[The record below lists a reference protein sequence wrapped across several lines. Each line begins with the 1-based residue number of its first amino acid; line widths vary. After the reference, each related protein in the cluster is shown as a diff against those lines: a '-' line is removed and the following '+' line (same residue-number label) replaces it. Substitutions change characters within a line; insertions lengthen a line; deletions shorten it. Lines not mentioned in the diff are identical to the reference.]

1 MRFIGRDGG
10 RFSAGVVIALFAV
23 LFGCADDRHAK
34 WTVPLSGGKG
44 YIEVTGYSRGSDSGY
59 LGVVLKRQDGSIA
72 DSIRTDAGGEITRIV
87 VFAPPNPS
95 EYWVMISALYGQHV
109 LLRVGPERVTHSSSE
124 ALQRSMGELYPR
136 VRNWEACKCA
146 DGQRLEVSL
155 PVCLTERPRSIF
167 APWSIELVTG
177 PPPPDLAGVVP

>member
-1 MRFIGRDGG
+1 MGRDGG
-10 RFSAGVVIALFAV
+10 RFFAGVVIALFAV
-23 LFGCADDRHAK
+23 LSGCADDRHAK
-34 WTVPLSGGKG
+34 WNVPLSGSKA

-87 VFAPPNPS
+87 VFAPPNPG
-95 EYWVMISALYGQHV
+95 EHWVMISALYGQHV
-109 LLRVGPERVTHSSSE
+109 LLRVGQERVTQSSSE

-136 VRNWEACKCA
+136 VCKWDACKCA

-155 PVCLTERPRSIF
+155 PACLTERPRSMV
-167 APWSIELVTG
+167 APWSMELVTG
-177 PPPPDLAGVVP
+177 PPPPDIAGEVQ

>member
-23 LFGCADDRHAK
+23 LSGCADDRHAK
-34 WTVPLSGGKG
+34 WNVPLSGSKG

-109 LLRVGPERVTHSSSE
+109 LLRVGPERVTQSSSE

-136 VRNWEACKCA
+136 VCKWEACKCA
-146 DGQRLEVSL
+146 DGPRLEVSL
-155 PVCLTERPRSIF
+155 PACLTERPGSIF
-167 APWSIELVTG
+167 APWSMELVAG
-177 PPPPDLAGVVP
+177 PPPPYLAGKVQ